1 MDIAGSSQFELED
14 GQIAETTHNNP
25 RNAPPGQNVPNIPS
39 VPNVSNTPIEHIT
52 QNNDAPN
59 IKHVQ
64 VSDLSA
70 VASTINPLDSQKKNW
85 QTWSCSMCILFDIIH
100 TRG

>member
-1 MDIAGSSQFELED
+1 MDIAGSSQFKLED

-25 RNAPPGQNVPNIPS
+25 RNAPPGQNVLNVPS
-39 VPNVSNTPIEHIT
+39 VLNFSNTPIKHIA

-59 IKHVQ
+59 IEHIQ

-70 VASTINPLDSQKKNW
+70 VASTINPLDSQKKN
-85 QTWSCSMCILFDIIH
+85 
-100 TRG
+100 